1 MESEDSDEVT
11 SAENATSS
19 ECSLC
24 GNELSEKSPELD
36 SNPLCQE
43 CQLKL
48 NDLTEA
54 CISRTNE
61 IRKENNELNLNCM
74 KSMKQ
79 IFELRKNFESNLPQ
93 VQLVEGLNRKIRNLN
108 RDFSDSFT
116 ILFRKYEEKNELCR
130 RLNEK
135 QCILEELNEKIRGV
149 NGNSWKTLEELRIEN
164 VLLSDKLKDSE
175 IDKVLEVKDLAEA
188 VLCLKNQILRENR
201 MGIRTL
207 SGEMRS
213 LKLLREI
220 RESLEEDLKETL
232 NQINSLP
239 SV

>member
-11 SAENATSS
+11 SAENATKSD
-19 ECSLC
+19 CSIC
-24 GNELSEKSPELD
+24 GHELSEKSPELD
-36 SNPLCQE
+36 SAPLCQV

-48 NDLTEA
+48 NDLTET
-54 CISRTNE
+54 CISRTNQ
-61 IRKENNELNLNCM
+61 ISKENNELNLECM

-79 IFELRKNFESNLPQ
+79 IFDLRKNFESNLPQ
-93 VQLVEGLNRKIRNLN
+93 VQLVEGLNRKIRSLN

-116 ILFRKYEEKNELCR
+116 ILFRKYEEKNALCR

-135 QCILEELNEKIRGV
+135 QCALEELNEKIRGV
-149 NGNSWKTLEELRIEN
+149 NGKSWKTLEELRVEN
-164 VLLSDKLKDSE
+164 VLLSDKVKDSE
-175 IDKVLEVKDLAEA
+175 VDKILEVKDLAEA
-188 VLCLKNQILRENR
+188 VLCIKNQVLRENR

-220 RESLEEDLKETL
+220 KESLEEDLKETL
-232 NQINSLP
+232 IEINSLP
-239 SV
+239 SS